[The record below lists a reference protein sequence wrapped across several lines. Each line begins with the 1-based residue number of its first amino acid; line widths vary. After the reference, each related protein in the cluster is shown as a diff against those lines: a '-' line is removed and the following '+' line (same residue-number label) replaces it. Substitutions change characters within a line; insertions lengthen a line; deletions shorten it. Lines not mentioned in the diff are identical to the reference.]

1 MLPNPFPDHIP
12 FCLLP
17 IHSTSN
23 QKLHPAEENYF
34 SQLSSVSRKEH
45 FRSGRICARE
55 VLSKLGTLGQ
65 PVLRDPQTREPLWPV
80 GISGAITHSGNWAAA
95 AAGKTSDVS
104 GIGIDLED
112 LERQVDSRISRHVCI
127 PEEQKW
133 LQGCGEDC
141 LEQNLKIIFSAK
153 ESIFKAFF
161 PYTRTY
167 LHFHDARILMEQT
180 LFQKSKPDS
189 LSEKEKIWNP
199 AKFEFEYL
207 MLNEK
212 VISQTGISEGKGRV
226 HFFEN
231 YILTSLCFLNPLRK

>member
-1 MLPNPFPDHIP
+1 MLPNPFPDHIS

-45 FRSGRICARE
+45 YRSGRICAGE

-65 PVLRDPQTREPLWPV
+65 PVLRDPQTREPLWPE
-80 GISGAITHSGNWAAA
+80 GISGAITHSGKWAAA
-95 AAGKTSDVS
+95 AAGKTSDVL

-133 LQGCGEDC
+133 LQECGEDF

-180 LFQKSKPDS
+180 LFQKSKSDS
-189 LSEKEKIWNP
+189 LSKKEKNSKP
-199 AKFEFEYL
+199 EKFEFVYL
-207 MLNEK
+207 LLNDK
-212 VISQTGISEGKGRV
+212 IISQTGISEGKGKV

-231 YILTSLCFLNPLRK
+231 YVLTSLFF

>member
-1 MLPNPFPDHIP
+1 MLPNPFPDHIS

-45 FRSGRICARE
+45 YRSGRICAGE

-65 PVLRDPQTREPLWPV
+65 PVLRDPQTREPLWPE
-80 GISGAITHSGNWAAA
+80 GISGAITHSGKWAAA

-133 LQGCGEDC
+133 LQECGEEC

-167 LHFHDARILMEQT
+167 LHFHDARILMEQK

-189 LSEKEKIWNP
+189 LTKKEKNSKP
-199 AKFEFEYL
+199 EKFEFVYL
-207 MLNEK
+207 LLNDK
-212 VISQTGISEGKGRV
+212 VISQTGISEGKGKV

-231 YILTSLCFLNPLRK
+231 YVLTSLFF

>member
-1 MLPNPFPDHIP
+1 MLPNPFPDHIS

-45 FRSGRICARE
+45 YRSGRICAGE
-55 VLSKLGTLGQ
+55 VLSKLGTIGQ
-65 PVLRDPQTREPLWPV
+65 PVLRDPQTREPLWPE

-95 AAGKTSDVS
+95 AAGKTSDVL

-112 LERQVDSRISRHVCI
+112 LERQVDSRISRHVCL

-133 LQGCGEDC
+133 LQQCREEC

-180 LFQKSKPDS
+180 FFQNSKSDS
-189 LSEKEKIWNP
+189 LSVKEKNSKP

-207 MLNEK
+207 MLNDK
-212 VISQTGISEGKGRV
+212 VISQTGISEGKGKF

-231 YILTSLCFLNPLRK
+231 YVLTSLFF

>member
-1 MLPNPFPDHIP
+1 MLPNPFPDHIS

-34 SQLSSVSRKEH
+34 SKLSSLSRKEH
-45 FRSGRICARE
+45 YWSGRICAGE
-55 VLSKLGTLGQ
+55 VLSKLGARGQ
-65 PVLRDPQTREPLWPV
+65 PVLRDPQTREPLWPE
-80 GISGAITHSGNWAAA
+80 GISGAITHSGKWAAA
-95 AAGKTSDVS
+95 AAGKNSDVL

-112 LERQVDSRISRHVCI
+112 LERQVDSRISKHVCI

-133 LQGCGEDC
+133 LQECGEDC

-180 LFQKSKPDS
+180 LFQKSKSDS
-189 LSEKEKIWNP
+189 LSKKEKNSKP
-199 AKFEFEYL
+199 EKFEFVYL
-207 MLNEK
+207 LLNDK
-212 VISQTGISEGKGRV
+212 VISQTGISEGKGKV

-231 YILTSLCFLNPLRK
+231 YVLTSLFF

>member
-1 MLPNPFPDHIP
+1 MLPNPFPDHIS

-45 FRSGRICARE
+45 YRSGRICARE

-65 PVLRDPQTREPLWPV
+65 PVLRDPQTREPLWPE
-80 GISGAITHSGNWAAA
+80 GISGAITHSGNWAAV

-112 LERQVDSRISRHVCI
+112 LERRVDHKISRHVCI

-133 LQGCGEDC
+133 LQECGEDF
-141 LEQNLKIIFSAK
+141 LEKNLKIIFSAK

-189 LSEKEKIWNP
+189 LSEKENISNP

-212 VISQTGISEGKGRV
+212 VIRQTGVSEGKGRV

-231 YILTSLCFLNPLRK
+231 YVLTSLFF

>member
-1 MLPNPFPDHIP
+1 MLPNPFPDHIS

-34 SQLSSVSRKEH
+34 SQLSSDSRKEH
-45 FRSGRICARE
+45 YRSGRICAGE

-65 PVLRDPQTREPLWPV
+65 PVLRDPQTREPLWPE

-133 LQGCGEDC
+133 LQEWGEDF

-180 LFQKSKPDS
+180 FFQKSKPDS
-189 LSEKEKIWNP
+189 LSEKEKISNP

-212 VISQTGISEGKGRV
+212 VIRQTGVSEGKGRV

-231 YILTSLCFLNPLRK
+231 YVLTSLFF

>member
-1 MLPNPFPDHIP
+1 MLPNPFPDHIS

-45 FRSGRICARE
+45 YRSGRICAGE
-55 VLSKLGTLGQ
+55 VLSKLGTIGQ
-65 PVLRDPQTREPLWPV
+65 PVLRDPQTREPLWPE
-80 GISGAITHSGNWAAA
+80 GISGAITHSGKWAAA
-95 AAGKTSDVS
+95 AAGKTSDVL

-133 LQGCGEDC
+133 LQECGEDF

-180 LFQKSKPDS
+180 FFQNSKPDS
-189 LSEKEKIWNP
+189 LSVKEKNSKP
-199 AKFEFEYL
+199 EKFEFVYL

-212 VISQTGISEGKGRV
+212 VISQTGISEGKGKV

-231 YILTSLCFLNPLRK
+231 YVLTSLFF

>member
-1 MLPNPFPDHIP
+1 MLPNPFPDHIS

-17 IHSTSN
+17 IHSASN

-34 SQLSSVSRKEH
+34 GQLRSVSRKEH
-45 FRSGRICARE
+45 YRSGRICARE

-65 PVLRDPQTREPLWPV
+65 PVLRDPQTREPLWPD
-80 GISGAITHSGNWAAA
+80 GISGAITHSGKWAAA
-95 AAGKTSDVS
+95 AAGKTSDVL

-133 LQGCGEDC
+133 LQECGEEC

-180 LFQKSKPDS
+180 FFQNSKPDS
-189 LSEKEKIWNP
+189 LSVKEKNSKP
-199 AKFEFEYL
+199 EKFEFVYL
-207 MLNEK
+207 LLNDK

-231 YILTSLCFLNPLRK
+231 YVLTSLYF

>member
-1 MLPNPFPDHIP
+1 MLPNPFPDHIS

-45 FRSGRICARE
+45 YRSGRICAGE
-55 VLSKLGTLGQ
+55 VLSKLGTRGQ
-65 PVLRDPQTREPLWPV
+65 PVLRDPQTREPLWPE
-80 GISGAITHSGNWAAA
+80 GISGAITHSGKWAAA
-95 AAGKTSDVS
+95 AAGKSSDVS

-133 LQGCGEDC
+133 LQECGEDF

-180 LFQKSKPDS
+180 LFQKFKSDS
-189 LSEKEKIWNP
+189 LSKKEKNSKP
-199 AKFEFEYL
+199 EKFEFVYL
-207 MLNEK
+207 LLNDK

-226 HFFEN
+226 QFFEN
-231 YILTSLCFLNPLRK
+231 YVLTSLFF

>member
-1 MLPNPFPDHIP
+1 MLPNPFPDHIS

-45 FRSGRICARE
+45 YRSGRICAGE
-55 VLSKLGTLGQ
+55 VLSKLGARGQ
-65 PVLRDPQTREPLWPV
+65 PVLRDPQTREPLWPE
-80 GISGAITHSGNWAAA
+80 GISGAITHSGKWAAA
-95 AAGKTSDVS
+95 AAGKTSDVL
-104 GIGIDLED
+104 GIGIDIED
-112 LERQVDSRISRHVCI
+112 LERQVDYRISRHVCI

-133 LQGCGEDC
+133 LQEWGEDF

-180 LFQKSKPDS
+180 LFQKSKSNS
-189 LSEKEKIWNP
+189 LSKRENNSKPE
-199 AKFEFEYL
+199 KFEFVYL
-207 MLNEK
+207 LLNDK
-212 VISQTGISEGKGRV
+212 VISQTGISEGKGKV

-231 YILTSLCFLNPLRK
+231 YVLTSLFF

>member
-1 MLPNPFPDHIP
+1 MLPNPFPDHIS

-45 FRSGRICARE
+45 YRSGRICAGE
-55 VLSKLGTLGQ
+55 VLSKLGARGQ
-65 PVLRDPQTREPLWPV
+65 PVLRDPQTREPLWPE

-95 AAGKTSDVS
+95 AAGKTSEVS

-133 LQGCGEDC
+133 LQECGEDF
-141 LEQNLKIIFSAK
+141 LEQYLKIIFSAK

-161 PYTRTY
+161 PYSRTY

-180 LFQKSKPDS
+180 FFQKSKPDS
-189 LSEKEKIWNP
+189 LSEKEKISNP

-212 VISQTGISEGKGRV
+212 VIRQTGISEGKGRV
-226 HFFEN
+226 QFFEN
-231 YILTSLCFLNPLRK
+231 YVLTSLFF

>member
-1 MLPNPFPDHIP
+1 MLPNPFPDHIS

-45 FRSGRICARE
+45 YRSGRICAGE
-55 VLSKLGTLGQ
+55 VLSKLGTIGQ
-65 PVLRDPQTREPLWPV
+65 PVLRDPQTREPLWPE
-80 GISGAITHSGNWAAA
+80 GISGAITHSGKWAAA

-127 PEEQKW
+127 PEEKKW
-133 LQGCGEDC
+133 LQECGEDF
-141 LEQNLKIIFSAK
+141 LEQYLKIIFSAK

-161 PYTRTY
+161 PYSRTY

-180 LFQKSKPDS
+180 LFQKSKSDS
-189 LSEKEKIWNP
+189 LSEKENISNP

-212 VISQTGISEGKGRV
+212 VIRQTGISEGQGKV
-226 HFFEN
+226 QFFEN
-231 YILTSLCFLNPLRK
+231 YVLTSLFF

>member
-1 MLPNPFPDHIP
+1 MLPNPFPDHIS

-45 FRSGRICARE
+45 YRSGRICAGE
-55 VLSKLGTLGQ
+55 VLSKLGTRGQ
-65 PVLRDPQTREPLWPV
+65 PVLRDPQTREPLWPE

-133 LQGCGEDC
+133 LQECGEDF

-180 LFQKSKPDS
+180 FFQNSKNNS
-189 LSEKEKIWNP
+189 LSVKEKNSKP

-212 VISQTGISEGKGRV
+212 VIRQTGISEGKGRV
-226 HFFEN
+226 QFFEN
-231 YILTSLCFLNPLRK
+231 YVLTSLFF

>member
-1 MLPNPFPDHIP
+1 MLPNPFPDHIS

-45 FRSGRICARE
+45 YRSGRICAGE
-55 VLSKLGTLGQ
+55 VLSKLGARGQ
-65 PVLRDPQTREPLWPV
+65 PVLRDPQTREPLWPE

-95 AAGKTSDVS
+95 AAGKTSEVS

-112 LERQVDSRISRHVCI
+112 LERRVDHRISRYVCI

-133 LQGCGEDC
+133 LQECGEDC

-167 LHFHDARILMEQT
+167 LHFHDARILMEET
-180 LFQKSKPDS
+180 LFQKSKSDS
-189 LSEKEKIWNP
+189 LSEKENISNP

-212 VISQTGISEGKGRV
+212 VIRQTGISEGKGRV
-226 HFFEN
+226 QFFEN
-231 YILTSLCFLNPLRK
+231 YVLTSLFF

>member
-1 MLPNPFPDHIP
+1 MLPNPFPDHIS

-45 FRSGRICARE
+45 YRSGRICAGE
-55 VLSKLGTLGQ
+55 VLSKLGTIGQ
-65 PVLRDPQTREPLWPV
+65 PVLRDPQTREPLWPE

-133 LQGCGEDC
+133 LQECGEDF

-167 LHFHDARILMEQT
+167 LHFHDARILMGQT
-180 LFQKSKPDS
+180 FFQNSKYYS
-189 LSEKEKIWNP
+189 LSEKEKISNP

-212 VISQTGISEGKGRV
+212 VIRQTGISEGKGRV

-231 YILTSLCFLNPLRK
+231 YVLTSLFF

>member
-1 MLPNPFPDHIP
+1 MLPNPFPDHIS

-45 FRSGRICARE
+45 YRSGRICAGE
-55 VLSKLGTLGQ
+55 VLSKLGARGQ
-65 PVLRDPQTREPLWPV
+65 PVLRDPQTREPLWPE

-133 LQGCGEDC
+133 LQECEEDC

-180 LFQKSKPDS
+180 FFQKSKSDL
-189 LSEKEKIWNP
+189 LSKKEKNSKP
-199 AKFEFEYL
+199 EKFEFVYL
-207 MLNEK
+207 LLNDK
-212 VISQTGISEGKGRV
+212 VISQTGISEGKGKV

-231 YILTSLCFLNPLRK
+231 YVLTSLFF

>member
-1 MLPNPFPDHIP
+1 MLANPFPDHIS

-45 FRSGRICARE
+45 YRSGRICAGE
-55 VLSKLGTLGQ
+55 VLSKLGARGQ
-65 PVLRDPQTREPLWPV
+65 PVLRDPQTREPLWPE
-80 GISGAITHSGNWAAA
+80 GISGAITHSGKWAAA

-133 LQGCGEDC
+133 LQECGEDC

-180 LFQKSKPDS
+180 LFQKSKSDS
-189 LSEKEKIWNP
+189 LSKKEKNSKP
-199 AKFEFEYL
+199 EKFEFVYL
-207 MLNEK
+207 LLNDK
-212 VISQTGISEGKGRV
+212 VISQTGISEGKGKV

-231 YILTSLCFLNPLRK
+231 YVLTSLFI

>member
-1 MLPNPFPDHIP
+1 MLPNPFPDHIS

-23 QKLHPAEENYF
+23 QKLHPTEENYF

-45 FRSGRICARE
+45 YRSGRICAGE

-65 PVLRDPQTREPLWPV
+65 PVLRDPQTREPLWPE

-95 AAGKTSDVS
+95 AAGKTSDVL

-133 LQGCGEDC
+133 LQECGEEC

-180 LFQKSKPDS
+180 FFQKSKSDS
-189 LSEKEKIWNP
+189 LSEKEKISKP

-207 MLNEK
+207 MMNEK
-212 VISQTGISEGKGRV
+212 VFRQTGISEGKGKF

-231 YILTSLCFLNPLRK
+231 YVLTSLFF

>member
-1 MLPNPFPDHIP
+1 MLPNPFPDHIS

-45 FRSGRICARE
+45 YRSGRICAGE

-65 PVLRDPQTREPLWPV
+65 PVLRDTQTREPLWPE
-80 GISGAITHSGNWAAA
+80 GISGAITHSGKWAAA

-112 LERQVDSRISRHVCI
+112 LERQVDSRISRHVCL

-133 LQGCGEDC
+133 LQECGEDC

-180 LFQKSKPDS
+180 FFQKSKSNS
-189 LSEKEKIWNP
+189 LSEKEKISKP

-207 MLNEK
+207 MLNER

-231 YILTSLCFLNPLRK
+231 YVLTSLFF

>member
-1 MLPNPFPDHIP
+1 MLPNPFPDHIS

-45 FRSGRICARE
+45 YRSGRICAGE
-55 VLSKLGTLGQ
+55 VLSKLGTIGQ
-65 PVLRDPQTREPLWPV
+65 PVLRDPQTREPLWPE

-95 AAGKTSDVS
+95 AAGKTSDVL

-112 LERQVDSRISRHVCI
+112 LERQVDSRISRHVCL

-133 LQGCGEDC
+133 LQECREEC

-180 LFQKSKPDS
+180 FFQNSKPDS
-189 LSEKEKIWNP
+189 LSVKEKNSKP
-199 AKFEFEYL
+199 GKFEFEYL

-212 VISQTGISEGKGRV
+212 VISQTGISEGKGKV

-231 YILTSLCFLNPLRK
+231 YVLTSLFF

>member
-1 MLPNPFPDHIP
+1 MLPNPFLDHIS

-45 FRSGRICARE
+45 YRSGRICAGE
-55 VLSKLGTLGQ
+55 VLSKLGTRGQ
-65 PVLRDPQTREPLWPV
+65 PVLRDPQTREPLWPE

-112 LERQVDSRISRHVCI
+112 LERQVDSRISRPVCI

-133 LQGCGEDC
+133 LQECEEDI

-180 LFQKSKPDS
+180 FFQKSKSDS
-189 LSEKEKIWNP
+189 LSEKEKNSNP
-199 AKFEFEYL
+199 SKFEFEYL

-212 VISQTGISEGKGRV
+212 VILQTGISEGKGRV

-231 YILTSLCFLNPLRK
+231 YVLTSLFF

>member
-1 MLPNPFPDHIP
+1 MLPNPFPDHIS

-45 FRSGRICARE
+45 YRSGRICAGE
-55 VLSKLGTLGQ
+55 VLSKLGTRGQ
-65 PVLRDPQTREPLWPV
+65 PVLRDPQTREPLWPE
-80 GISGAITHSGNWAAA
+80 GIYGAITHSGNWAAA
-95 AAGKTSDVS
+95 AAGKTSDVL

-112 LERQVDSRISRHVCI
+112 LERQVDSRISRHVCL

-133 LQGCGEDC
+133 LQECGEDF

-180 LFQKSKPDS
+180 FFQNSKPDS
-189 LSEKEKIWNP
+189 LSVKEKNSKP
-199 AKFEFEYL
+199 EKFEFVYL

-212 VISQTGISEGKGRV
+212 VISQTGISEGKGKV

-231 YILTSLCFLNPLRK
+231 YVLTSLFF

>member
-1 MLPNPFPDHIP
+1 MFPNPFPDHIS

-45 FRSGRICARE
+45 YRSGRICAGE

-65 PVLRDPQTREPLWPV
+65 PVLRDPQTREPLWPE
-80 GISGAITHSGNWAAA
+80 GISGAITHSGKWAAA
-95 AAGKTSDVS
+95 AAGKTSDVL

-133 LQGCGEDC
+133 LQECGEDF

-180 LFQKSKPDS
+180 LFQKSKSDS
-189 LSEKEKIWNP
+189 LSKKEKNSKP
-199 AKFEFEYL
+199 EKFEFVYL
-207 MLNEK
+207 LLNDK
-212 VISQTGISEGKGRV
+212 VISQTGISEGKGKV

-231 YILTSLCFLNPLRK
+231 YVLTSLFF

>member
-1 MLPNPFPDHIP
+1 MLPNPFPDHIS

-45 FRSGRICARE
+45 YRSGRICAGE

-65 PVLRDPQTREPLWPV
+65 PVLRDPQTREPLWPE
-80 GISGAITHSGNWAAA
+80 GISGAITHSGKWAAA

-133 LQGCGEDC
+133 LQECGEDF

-180 LFQKSKPDS
+180 FFQKSKSDS
-189 LSEKEKIWNP
+189 LSKKEKNSKSE
-199 AKFEFEYL
+199 KFEFVYL
-207 MLNEK
+207 LLNDK
-212 VISQTGISEGKGRV
+212 VISQTGISEGKGKV

-231 YILTSLCFLNPLRK
+231 YVLTSLFF

>member
-1 MLPNPFPDHIP
+1 MLPNPFPDHIS

-45 FRSGRICARE
+45 YRSGRICAGE
-55 VLSKLGTLGQ
+55 VLSKLGTIGQ
-65 PVLRDPQTREPLWPV
+65 PVLRDPQTREPLWPE

-95 AAGKTSDVS
+95 AAGKTSDVL

-112 LERQVDSRISRHVCI
+112 LERQVDSRISRHVCL

-133 LQGCGEDC
+133 LQECGEDF

-180 LFQKSKPDS
+180 FFQNSKPDS
-189 LSEKEKIWNP
+189 LSVKEKNSKP
-199 AKFEFEYL
+199 EKFEFVYL
-207 MLNEK
+207 VLNDK
-212 VISQTGISEGKGRV
+212 VISQTGISEGKGKV

-231 YILTSLCFLNPLRK
+231 YVLTSLFF

>member
-1 MLPNPFPDHIP
+1 MLPNPFPDHIS

-45 FRSGRICARE
+45 YRSGRICAGE

-65 PVLRDPQTREPLWPV
+65 PVLRDPQTREPLWPE

-133 LQGCGEDC
+133 LQECGEDF

-180 LFQKSKPDS
+180 FFQKSKSDS
-189 LSEKEKIWNP
+189 LSKKEKNSKP
-199 AKFEFEYL
+199 EKFEFVYL
-207 MLNEK
+207 LLNDK
-212 VISQTGISEGKGRV
+212 VISQTGISEGKGKV

-231 YILTSLCFLNPLRK
+231 YVLTSLFF

>member
-1 MLPNPFPDHIP
+1 MLPNPFPDHIS

-45 FRSGRICARE
+45 YRSGRICAGE
-55 VLSKLGTLGQ
+55 VLSKLGARGQ
-65 PVLRDPQTREPLWPV
+65 PVLRDPQTREPLWPE

-133 LQGCGEDC
+133 LQECGEDF

-180 LFQKSKPDS
+180 LFQKSKSDS
-189 LSEKEKIWNP
+189 LSKKEKNSKP
-199 AKFEFEYL
+199 EKFEFVYL
-207 MLNEK
+207 LLNDK
-212 VISQTGISEGKGRV
+212 VISQTGISEGKGKV

-231 YILTSLCFLNPLRK
+231 YVLTSLFF

>member
-1 MLPNPFPDHIP
+1 MLPNPFPDHIS

-34 SQLSSVSRKEH
+34 SQLSSVSRIEH
-45 FRSGRICARE
+45 YRSGRICARE

-65 PVLRDPQTREPLWPV
+65 PVLRDPQTREPLWPE
-80 GISGAITHSGNWAAA
+80 GISGAITHSGKWAAA
-95 AAGKTSDVS
+95 AAGKTSDVL

-133 LQGCGEDC
+133 LQECGEDF

-180 LFQKSKPDS
+180 FFQKSKFDS
-189 LSEKEKIWNP
+189 LTKKEKNSKP
-199 AKFEFEYL
+199 EKFEFVYL
-207 MLNEK
+207 LLNDK
-212 VISQTGISEGKGRV
+212 VISQTGISEGKGKV

-231 YILTSLCFLNPLRK
+231 YVLTSLFF

>member
-1 MLPNPFPDHIP
+1 MLPNPFPDHIS

-45 FRSGRICARE
+45 YRSGRICAGE
-55 VLSKLGTLGQ
+55 VLSRLGTLGQ
-65 PVLRDPQTREPLWPV
+65 PVLRDPQTREPLWPE

-95 AAGKTSDVS
+95 AAGKTSEVL

-133 LQGCGEDC
+133 LQECGEDF

-180 LFQKSKPDS
+180 LFQKSKSDS
-189 LSEKEKIWNP
+189 LSKKEKNSKP
-199 AKFEFEYL
+199 EKFEFVYFL
-207 MLNEK
+207 LNDK
-212 VISQTGISEGKGRV
+212 VISQTGISEGKGKV

-231 YILTSLCFLNPLRK
+231 YVLTSLFF

>member
-1 MLPNPFPDHIP
+1 MLPNPFPDHIS

-45 FRSGRICARE
+45 YRSGRICAGE
-55 VLSKLGTLGQ
+55 VLSKLGTIGQ
-65 PVLRDPQTREPLWPV
+65 PVLRDPQTREPLWPE
-80 GISGAITHSGNWAAA
+80 GISGAITHSGKWAAA
-95 AAGKTSDVS
+95 AAGKTSDVL

-112 LERQVDSRISRHVCI
+112 LERQVDSRISRHVCL

-133 LQGCGEDC
+133 LQECGEDF

-180 LFQKSKPDS
+180 FFQNSKSDS
-189 LSEKEKIWNP
+189 LSVKKKNSKPE
-199 AKFEFEYL
+199 KFEFVYL
-207 MLNEK
+207 MLNDK
-212 VISQTGISEGKGRV
+212 VISQTGISEGKGKV

-231 YILTSLCFLNPLRK
+231 YVLTSLFF

>member
-1 MLPNPFPDHIP
+1 MLPNPFPDHIS

-45 FRSGRICARE
+45 YRSGRICAGE

-65 PVLRDPQTREPLWPV
+65 PVLRDPQTREPLWPE
-80 GISGAITHSGNWAAA
+80 GISGAITHSGKWAAA

-133 LQGCGEDC
+133 LQECGEDF

-180 LFQKSKPDS
+180 FFQNSKPDS
-189 LSEKEKIWNP
+189 LSEKEKISNP

-212 VISQTGISEGKGRV
+212 VISQTGISEGKGKV

-231 YILTSLCFLNPLRK
+231 CVLTSLYF

>member
-1 MLPNPFPDHIP
+1 MLPNPFPDHIS

-45 FRSGRICARE
+45 YRSGRICAGE

-65 PVLRDPQTREPLWPV
+65 PVLRDPQTREPLWPE

-133 LQGCGEDC
+133 LQKCGEDF
-141 LEQNLKIIFSAK
+141 LEKNIKIIFSAK

-180 LFQKSKPDS
+180 LFQKSKSDS
-189 LSEKEKIWNP
+189 LSKKEKNSKP
-199 AKFEFEYL
+199 EKFEFVYL
-207 MLNEK
+207 LLNDK
-212 VISQTGISEGKGRV
+212 VISQTGISEGKGKV

-231 YILTSLCFLNPLRK
+231 YVLTSLFF

>member
-1 MLPNPFPDHIP
+1 MLLNPFPDHIS

-45 FRSGRICARE
+45 YRSGRICAGE
-55 VLSKLGTLGQ
+55 VLSKLGARGQ
-65 PVLRDPQTREPLWPV
+65 PVLRDPQTREPLWPE

-133 LQGCGEDC
+133 LQECEEDF

-180 LFQKSKPDS
+180 FFQKSKPDS
-189 LSEKEKIWNP
+189 LSEKEKISKP

-212 VISQTGISEGKGRV
+212 VIRQTGISEGKGRV

-231 YILTSLCFLNPLRK
+231 YVLTSLFF

>member
-1 MLPNPFPDHIP
+1 MLPNPFPDHIS

-45 FRSGRICARE
+45 YRSGRICAGE
-55 VLSKLGTLGQ
+55 VLSKLGTIGQ
-65 PVLRDPQTREPLWPV
+65 PVLRDPQTREPLWPE
-80 GISGAITHSGNWAAA
+80 GIYGAITHSGNWAAA
-95 AAGKTSDVS
+95 AAGKTSDVL

-133 LQGCGEDC
+133 LQECGEEC

-180 LFQKSKPDS
+180 FFQNSKPDS
-189 LSEKEKIWNP
+189 LSVKEKNSKP
-199 AKFEFEYL
+199 EKFEFVYL

-212 VISQTGISEGKGRV
+212 VISQTGISEGKGKV

-231 YILTSLCFLNPLRK
+231 YVLTSLFF

>member
-1 MLPNPFPDHIP
+1 MLPNPFPDHIS

-45 FRSGRICARE
+45 YRSGRICAGE

-65 PVLRDPQTREPLWPV
+65 PVLRDPQTREPLWPE
-80 GISGAITHSGNWAAA
+80 GISGAITHSGKWAAA

-133 LQGCGEDC
+133 LQECGEDF

-180 LFQKSKPDS
+180 FFQKSKSDS
-189 LSEKEKIWNP
+189 LSKKEKNSKP
-199 AKFEFEYL
+199 EKFEFVYL
-207 MLNEK
+207 LLNDK
-212 VISQTGISEGKGRV
+212 VISQTAISEGKGKV

-231 YILTSLCFLNPLRK
+231 YVLTSLFF

>member
-1 MLPNPFPDHIP
+1 MLPNPFPDHIS

-45 FRSGRICARE
+45 YRSGRICAGE

-65 PVLRDPQTREPLWPV
+65 PVLRDPQTREPLWPE
-80 GISGAITHSGNWAAA
+80 GISGAITHSGKWAAA
-95 AAGKTSDVS
+95 AAGKTSDVL

-133 LQGCGEDC
+133 LQECGEEC

-180 LFQKSKPDS
+180 FFQKSKSDS
-189 LSEKEKIWNP
+189 LSKKEKNSKSE
-199 AKFEFEYL
+199 KFEFVYL
-207 MLNEK
+207 LLNDK
-212 VISQTGISEGKGRV
+212 VISQTGISEGKGKV

-231 YILTSLCFLNPLRK
+231 YVLTSLFF

>member
-1 MLPNPFPDHIP
+1 MLPNPFPDHIS

-45 FRSGRICARE
+45 YRSGRICAGE
-55 VLSKLGTLGQ
+55 VLSKLGTSGQ
-65 PVLRDPQTREPLWPV
+65 PVLRDPQTREPFWPE
-80 GISGAITHSGNWAAA
+80 GICGAITHSGNWAAA

-133 LQGCGEDC
+133 LQECGEDF

-167 LHFHDARILMEQT
+167 LHFHDARILMEKNF
-180 LFQKSKPDS
+180 FQKSKSNS
-189 LSEKEKIWNP
+189 LSEKEKISNP

-212 VISQTGISEGKGRV
+212 VIRQTGISEGKGRV
-226 HFFEN
+226 HFFDN
-231 YILTSLCFLNPLRK
+231 YVLTSLFF

>member
-1 MLPNPFPDHIP
+1 MLPNPFPDHIS

-45 FRSGRICARE
+45 YRSGRICAGE
-55 VLSKLGTLGQ
+55 VLSKPGARAQ
-65 PVLRDPQTREPLWPV
+65 PVLRDPQTREPLWPE

-133 LQGCGEDC
+133 LQECGEDF

-167 LHFHDARILMEQT
+167 LHFHDARILMDET
-180 LFQKSKPDS
+180 FFQKSKPDS
-189 LSEKEKIWNP
+189 LSEKEKISNP

-212 VISQTGISEGKGRV
+212 VIRQTGISEGKGRV

-231 YILTSLCFLNPLRK
+231 YVLTSLFF

>member
-1 MLPNPFPDHIP
+1 MLPNPFPDHIS

-45 FRSGRICARE
+45 FRSGRICAGE
-55 VLSKLGTLGQ
+55 VISKLGARGQ
-65 PVLRDPQTREPLWPV
+65 PVLRDPQTREPLWPE
-80 GISGAITHSGNWAAA
+80 GISGSITHSGNWAAA
-95 AAGKTSDVS
+95 AAGKSSDVS

-133 LQGCGEDC
+133 LQECGEDF

-180 LFQKSKPDS
+180 FFQKSKPDS
-189 LSEKEKIWNP
+189 LSEKENISNP

-212 VISQTGISEGKGRV
+212 VIRQTGISEGKGRV
-226 HFFEN
+226 QFFEN
-231 YILTSLCFLNPLRK
+231 YVLTSLFF

>member
-1 MLPNPFPDHIP
+1 MLPNPFPDHIY

-34 SQLSSVSRKEH
+34 SQLNSVFRKEH
-45 FRSGRICARE
+45 YRSGRICAGK
-55 VLSKLGTLGQ
+55 VLSKLGTVGQ
-65 PVLRDPQTREPLWPV
+65 PVLRDPQTREPLWPE

-95 AAGKTSDVS
+95 AAGKTSDVL

-133 LQGCGEDC
+133 LQECGEDF
-141 LEQNLKIIFSAK
+141 LEKNLKIIFSAK

-180 LFQKSKPDS
+180 FFQNSKPDS
-189 LSEKEKIWNP
+189 LSEKEKISNP

-207 MLNEK
+207 MLNEM
-212 VISQTGISEGKGRV
+212 VIRQTGVSEGKGRV

-231 YILTSLCFLNPLRK
+231 YVLTSLFF